1 MADKKISA
9 LGASTTPLAG
19 TEVLPIVQSSTTVNV
34 SVSNLTAGRSVSAAS
49 LSLTTTPLGVASGG
63 TGAATLTSGYVV
75 KGNGTSA
82 VSASVIYDTGTNI
95 GVGTTLVSRLLTV
108 GNGAGA
114 KYATINGGAT
124 SAGDGGALLFE
135 PAGTF
140 THAVGNYSAILG
152 GGYSD
157 TFVLYNKANSPMVL
171 YTNNIERVRIAA
183 AGDVTVNTG
192 NLGVGAAPNATSGRN
207 ITISSIESSIA
218 LVSTGSKSYSIA
230 SGGNYQYTNNALCF
244 IDNTAAAT
252 RMLLTTDGELWV
264 ANAGDQGAYNLQVG
278 GTGVW
283 GAGAYVNGSDSRL
296 KEEIAPIAPCLD
308 IVNAL
313 NPVTFRYKEDYS
325 KDQSVQPGFIAQ
337 ELLTALEG
345 QNYVDGVVHEG
356 PEYYNVAYQSLIPVL
371 VKAVQELSA
380 RVADLEA

>member
-1 MADKKISA
+1 MADKTISA
-9 LGASTTPLAG
+9 LTGASTPLAG
-19 TEVLPIVQSSTTVNV
+19 TEVLPIVQGGSTVKVSIANV
-34 SVSNLTAGRSVSAAS
+34 TAGRAMSALSGSFGTGTPAYSIGGTQVGITNTSANTYLSIYGGVGSTNGGFLLGGNNAENFANLFWSSGSNFMQIATTPVGSKVQFNIAGVVVGDITSAGFAFAAGKGVTTSSATALGLGTNGSVSAV
-49 LSLTTTPLGVASGG
+49 TID
-63 TGAATLTSGYVV
+63 TS
-75 KGNGTSA
+75 
-82 VSASVIYDTGTNI
+82 
-95 GVGTTLVSRLLTV
+95 
-108 GNGAGA
+108 
-114 KYATINGGAT
+114 
-124 SAGDGGALLFE
+124 
-135 PAGTF
+135 
-140 THAVGNYSAILG
+140 
-152 GGYSD
+152 
-157 TFVLYNKANSPMVL
+157 
-171 YTNNIERVRIAA
+171 
-183 AGDVTVNTG
+183 G

-244 IDNTAAAT
+244 IDNTAAAA

-264 ANAGDQGAYNLQVG
+264 ANLGDQGAYNLQVG

-296 KEEIAPIAPCLD
+296 KEEVAPIAPCLD

-325 KDQSVQPGFIAQ
+325 KDQSTQPGFIAQ

-345 QNYVDGVVHEG
+345 QNYIGGVVHEG
-356 PEYYNVAYQSLIPVL
+356 PEHYNVAYQSLIPVL

-380 RVADLEA
+380 RVADLEAR